1 MSIYLFPTH
10 GGSVTVLMSYKRLD
24 SLQPAETK
32 TRNMASR
39 NQHRSERILKKLL
52 QAGSVTVEELI
63 SSLGASAPSIRRDLA
78 RLEAKGLIK
87 RTHGGATLVQE
98 LLYEP
103 FRYDTAFQ
111 TREQQFV
118 KEKRHIAIAAA
129 ELIKNNE
136 TLGFTAGTTTTWVAR
151 SLRHREG
158 ITVISNAV
166 NIGMELCNM
175 PGLKVYL
182 TGGYVQ
188 WPWSFSLV
196 GPAAINSLRDLF
208 MDKLFLSVQG
218 LDADRGATMI
228 EPDEAQTFRAMV
240 KQAKQVIVVG
250 DSSKLGLI
258 KPSLICPTVDI
269 HVLVTDNG
277 ASEETIEP
285 FAKRGIQVIRA

>member
-1 MSIYLFPTH
+1 MSA
-10 GGSVTVLMSYKRLD
+10 RD
-24 SLQPAETK
+24 
-32 TRNMASR
+32 
-39 NQHRSERILKKLL
+39 QHRSEKILKQLL
-52 QAGSVTVEELI
+52 KTGNVTVEELI
-63 SSLGASAPSIRRDLA
+63 ESLGASAPSIRRDLA
-78 RLEAKGLIK
+78 RLEAKGLVR

-103 FRYDTAFQ
+103 FRYDRAFQ
-111 TREQQFV
+111 AREQQFV

-129 ELIKNNE
+129 ELVKKNE
-136 TLGFTAGTTTTWVAR
+136 IVGFTAGTTTTWVAR

-158 ITVISNAV
+158 ISVVTNAV

-196 GPAAINSLRDLF
+196 GPAAINSLGDMF

-218 LDADRGATMI
+218 LDALRGATLI

-240 KQAKQVIVVG
+240 KQAKQVIVVA
-250 DSSKLGLI
+250 DSSKFGVV
-258 KPSLICPTVDI
+258 KPSLVCPI
-269 HVLVTDNG
+269 EGINVLVTDTG
-277 ASEETIEP
+277 ASEEVVDA
-285 FAKRGIQVIRA
+285 FAAHKVQVIRA

>member
-1 MSIYLFPTH
+1 MS
-10 GGSVTVLMSYKRLD
+10 
-24 SLQPAETK
+24 
-32 TRNMASR
+32 AS
-39 NQHRSERILKKLL
+39 NDHRSERILKQLL
-52 QAGSVTVEELI
+52 KTGNVTVEELME
-63 SSLGASAPSIRRDLA
+63 SLGASAPSIRRDLA
-78 RLEAKGLIK
+78 RLEGKGLVR

-129 ELIKNNE
+129 ELVKKNE
-136 TLGFTAGTTTTWVAR
+136 TVGFTAGTTTTWVAR

-158 ITVISNAV
+158 ISVITNAV

-175 PGLKVYL
+175 PGIKIYL

-196 GPAAINSLRDLF
+196 GPAAINSLGDMF
-208 MDKLFLSVQG
+208 IDKLFLSVQG
-218 LDADRGATMI
+218 LDAERGATLI

-240 KQAKQVIVVG
+240 KQAKQVIVVA
-250 DSSKLGLI
+250 DSSKFGVI
-258 KPSLICPTVDI
+258 KPSLVCPIEDI
-269 HVLVTDNG
+269 HVLVTDT
-277 ASEETIEP
+277 AATEESTAT
-285 FAKRGIQVIRA
+285 FTTRKIQVIRA